1 MQQAIRNSTN
11 NTLSLKQQNLAINL
25 HLTGKCDMQCIGCY
39 ARFGEDVKSKPFALT
54 KSEWMQIINNLYDYS
69 EGRNVKINFVGGE
82 PLLYPYLPELL
93 THSKMKGF
101 TTSLVTNGSLLKR
114 RFNELNGLVDWVGVS
129 IDSFDESTLKAL
141 GRVSKGNALNYHEI
155 IPIINALGSKLKV
168 NTVISKL
175 NWQENMIDDLS
186 RMKIDRWKVFQ
197 FLPVKGENDRAVAAL
212 QINEDQFQHFCK
224 SHSLLQPIIESNDA
238 MQGSYLMIS
247 PDGLLFNNSNGYYK
261 YGPSLLNEIDQS
273 AIEDT
278 GYSAVKFLNRGGSY
292 DWKTRLQA
300 GAVK

>member
-1 MQQAIRNSTN
+1 MLQTIGNSIN
-11 NTLSLKQQNLAINL
+11 AFALKQQNLAVNI

-39 ARFGEDVKSKPFALT
+39 ARFGEDIKSKPFALT
-54 KSEWMQIINNLYDYS
+54 QSDWIKVLNNIYDYS
-69 EGRNVKINFVGGE
+69 SGLNVKINFVGGE

-93 THSKMKGF
+93 NHSKKKGF

-114 RFNELNGLVDWVGVS
+114 RFNELNGLIDWIGMSV
-129 IDSFDESTLKAL
+129 DSFDECTLRAL
-141 GRVSKGNALNYHEI
+141 GRVSKGNTLNYHEI
-155 IPIINALGSKLKV
+155 IPLIHALDSKLKV

-175 NWQENMIDDLS
+175 NWQESMIDDLS
-186 RMKIDRWKVFQ
+186 TMKIDRWKVFQ
-197 FLPVKGENDRAVAAL
+197 FLPVKGENDRALAAL

-224 SHSLLQPIIESNDA
+224 SHSVLQPIIENNDA

-261 YGPSLLNEIDQS
+261 YGPSLLNNIDQA

-278 GYSAVKFLNRGGSY
+278 GYSTVKFLNRGGSY
-292 DWKTRLQA
+292 NWKTHPQT
-300 GAVK
+300 GGVK